1 MSICFVPDTSHAVS
15 FTQSSIQH
23 RLREH
28 LGLALFQL
36 PQSVL
41 KELTGENKR
50 HGMPALIKLIF

>member
-1 MSICFVPDTSHAVS
+1 MPDTSHAVS